1 MLVPDFKNAVLEV
14 ETVPIFVP
22 FVLKETTKRQTIDNA
37 VADDATLK
45 IKALPDDAYVCRGG
59 TCIAARFAK
68 GSCVQ
73 LDSQG
78 KLSGVS
84 VNSALSQSVKELT
97 KSIPNKQVGVTTVGK
112 VRKTGGDI
120 LPSGTLNN
128 PYHCILCGITP
139 QQAEEL
145 FTPTIRNPNLK

>member
-1 MLVPDFKNAVLEV
+1 VVVLVSPQDLQRDQVYN
-14 ETVPIFVP
+14 
-22 FVLKETTKRQTIDNA
+22 
-37 VADDATLK
+37 
-45 IKALPDDAYVCRGG
+45 Y
-59 TCIAARFAK
+59 
-68 GSCVQ
+68 
-73 LDSQG
+73 DSQG

-97 KSIPNKQVGVTTVGK
+97 KSIPNKQVGVTTVGE

-128 PYHCILCGITP
+128 QYHCILCGITP